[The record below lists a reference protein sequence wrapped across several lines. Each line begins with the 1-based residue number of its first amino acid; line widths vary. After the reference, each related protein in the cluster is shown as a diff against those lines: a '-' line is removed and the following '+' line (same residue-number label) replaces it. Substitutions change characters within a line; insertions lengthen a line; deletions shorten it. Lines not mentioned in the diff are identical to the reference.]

1 MKLKIKKGDNVKVIA
16 GSNKGKTGTVS
27 LIIVDK
33 NRAVIDGVNIVK
45 KHTKP
50 ANNNPGGIIEMPAPI
65 HISNLSLLDPKSNTP
80 TRVGYRV
87 ENGKKVRYSKKSNEI
102 IKWWDIYRV

>member
-87 ENGKKVRYSKKSNEI
+87 ENGKKVR
-102 IKWWDIYRV
+102 

>member
-87 ENGKKVRYSKKSNEI
+87 ENGKKE
-102 IKWWDIYRV
+102 

>member
-45 KHTKP
+45 KTHQTCKQ
-50 ANNNPGGIIEMPAPI
+50 
-65 HISNLSLLDPKSNTP
+65 
-80 TRVGYRV
+80 
-87 ENGKKVRYSKKSNEI
+87 
-102 IKWWDIYRV
+102 

>member
-65 HISNLSLLDPKSNTP
+65 HISNVLRPHNSSNHT
-80 TRVGYRV
+80 
-87 ENGKKVRYSKKSNEI
+87 K
-102 IKWWDIYRV
+102 

>member
-33 NRAVIDGVNIVK
+33 NRAVIDGVNTVK

-102 IKWWDIYRV
+102 IK

>member
-87 ENGKKVRYSKKSNEI
+87 ENGKKVRYSKK
-102 IKWWDIYRV
+102 

>member
-87 ENGKKVRYSKKSNEI
+87 ENGKKVRYSKKSGEI
-102 IKWWDIYRV
+102 IK

>member
-50 ANNNPGGIIEMPAPI
+50 SNNNPGGIIEMPAPI

-102 IKWWDIYRV
+102 IK

>member
-33 NRAVIDGVNIVK
+33 IRAVIDGVNIVK

-102 IKWWDIYRV
+102 IK

>member
-27 LIIVDK
+27 LIIV
-33 NRAVIDGVNIVK
+33 
-45 KHTKP
+45 
-50 ANNNPGGIIEMPAPI
+50 
-65 HISNLSLLDPKSNTP
+65 
-80 TRVGYRV
+80 

-102 IKWWDIYRV
+102 IK